1 MTLLLL
7 FLSLALALT
16 YVVLRFRRPPV
27 TAEKARPGRGQ
38 PQAME
43 EFAAELVPEVS
54 VRREPPPA
62 PAEGELPR
70 RYGTDRLVLMARD
83 PAWLFAYWE
92 VSAARQ
98 DDFGRVYGPQ
108 AWQESRPALRV
119 YDVTGVDFD
128 GGNAQRVFD
137 IGLHEAADNWHI
149 NVGTPDHAFLVD
161 LGRVLPDG
169 RFITLLRSNLVQT
182 PRAGLSDRTDEQ
194 WMWIEGLYRSL
205 RYQVGTGSP
214 LIVEEMAARAGEIP
228 LNVSS
233 PSFPGKER

>member
-1 MTLLLL
+1 MILLFL

-16 YVVLRFRRPPV
+16 YVILRFRRPV
-27 TAEKARPGRGQ
+27 VSTQEARPATGQ
-38 PQAME
+38 PVIME
-43 EFAAELVPEVS
+43 EFAAELVPELPA
-54 VRREPPPA
+54 RPCPPA
-62 PAEGELPR
+62 LLSGNDLPH

-98 DDFGRVYGPQ
+98 DDFDRVYGPQ
-108 AWQESRPALRV
+108 AWRGSRPALRV
-119 YDVTGVDFD
+119 YDVTGVDFN
-128 GGNAQRVFD
+128 GQNAQRVFD
-137 IGLHEAADNWHI
+137 IGLHEATDNWHI
-149 NVGTPDHAFLVD
+149 NVDAPDHSFLVD

-214 LIVEEMAARAGEIP
+214 LIVEEMAARSGEIP
-228 LNVSS
+228 LSVSS
-233 PSFPGKER
+233 PSFSGKER